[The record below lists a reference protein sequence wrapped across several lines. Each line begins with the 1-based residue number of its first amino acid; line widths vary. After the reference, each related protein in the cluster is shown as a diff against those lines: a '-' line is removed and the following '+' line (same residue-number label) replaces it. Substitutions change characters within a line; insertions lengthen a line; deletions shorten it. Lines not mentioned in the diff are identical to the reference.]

1 MTLIIAHRGASGY
14 KPEMTIPA
22 YELALKQNVDGFETD
37 VRLTKDLELVG
48 VHDRKTGRV
57 ADRDLV
63 VSKSTLKELQE
74 LDFSSKETKTKV
86 MTIRE
91 FLSYALDSGKSLTL
105 TIETKHLTKHRGL
118 LEHKLNELLTEFKMN
133 ANQHE
138 RVKIILMSF
147 NPLAVLRFSK
157 LNPLIPR
164 VQLKEKSYPF
174 LHLYPNP
181 GNPEI
186 VGPGIDL
193 LLRRPDLITKFK
205 DQGKKIF
212 VWTVNSPQDMRFC
225 LERGIDA
232 IITNYPDIA
241 YLEREAF
248 LRSK

>member
-48 VHDRKTGRV
+48 IHDRKTGRV

-63 VSKSTLKELQE
+63 VSKSTLKDLGE
-74 LDFSSKETKTKV
+74 LDFSGKETNAKV

-91 FLSYALDSGKSLTL
+91 FLTLALDSGKSLTL
-105 TIETKHLTKHRGL
+105 TIETKHLTKHHGL

-138 RVKIILMSF
+138 RVKIVLMSF

-157 LNPLIPR
+157 LNPLVPR

-186 VGPGIDL
+186 VGPGIEL
-193 LLRRPDLITKFK
+193 LLKRPDLITKFK

>member
-22 YELALKQNVDGFETD
+22 YELALQQNVDGFETD

-48 VHDRKTGRV
+48 IHDRKTDRV
-57 ADRDLV
+57 ANSNLI
-63 VSKSTLKELQE
+63 VSKSTLKQLQE
-74 LDFSSKETKTKV
+74 LVFSRDQTTTGV

-91 FLSYALDSGKSLTL
+91 FLTLAIDSGKSLTL
-105 TIETKHLTKHRGL
+105 TIETKHITRHHGL
-118 LEHKLNELLTEFKMN
+118 LENKLNDLLKEFRLDK
-133 ANQHE
+133 NQHE

-147 NPLAVLRFSK
+147 NSLAVLRFSK

-164 VQLKEKSYPF
+164 VQLKEKNYP
-174 LHLYPNP
+174 LMHLFPNP

-186 VGPGIDL
+186 VGPGIEL
-193 LLRRPDLITKFK
+193 LTKNPSLIKKFK
-205 DQGKKIF
+205 EQGKKIF

>member
-14 KPEMTIPA
+14 EPEMTISA

-63 VSKSTLKELQE
+63 VSTSTLKELQG
-74 LDFSSKETKTKV
+74 LNFSSRGTEAKV

-91 FLSYALDSGKSLTL
+91 FLSLAIDSGKPLTL
-105 TIETKHLTKHRGL
+105 TIETKHITKHHGL
-118 LEHKLNELLTEFKMN
+118 LEHKLNDLLTEFKVN
-133 ANQHE
+133 TNQHE
-138 RVKIILMSF
+138 RVKIVLMSF

-174 LHLYPNP
+174 LHFYPNP
-181 GNPEI
+181 GSPEI
-186 VGPGIDL
+186 VGPGIEL
-193 LLRRPDLITKFK
+193 LLKRPDLITKFK

-248 LRSK
+248 LRSM

>member
-63 VSKSTLKELQE
+63 VSKSTLKDLQE
-74 LDFSSKETKTKV
+74 LDFSDKEIKAKV

-91 FLSYALDSGKSLTL
+91 FLTLAIDSGKILTL
-105 TIETKHLTKHRGL
+105 TIETKHLTKHHGL
-118 LEHKLNELLTEFKMN
+118 LEHKLNDLLTEFNLN

-138 RVKIILMSF
+138 RVKIVLMSF

-186 VGPGIDL
+186 VGPGIEL
-193 LLRRPDLITKFK
+193 LLKRPDLITKFK

>member
-48 VHDRKTGRV
+48 IHDRKTGRV

-63 VSKSTLKELQE
+63 VSKSTLKDLRE
-74 LDFSSKETKTKV
+74 LDFSGKETNAKV

-91 FLSYALDSGKSLTL
+91 FLTLALDSGKSQTL
-105 TIETKHLTKHRGL
+105 TIETKHLTKHHGL
-118 LEHKLNELLTEFKMN
+118 LEHKLNELLTEYNLNK
-133 ANQHE
+133 NQHD
-138 RVKIILMSF
+138 RVKIVLMSF

-157 LNPLIPR
+157 LNPLVPR

-186 VGPGIDL
+186 VGPGIEL
-193 LLRRPDLITKFK
+193 LLKRPDLITKFK

>member
-14 KPEMTIPA
+14 RPEMTIPA

-37 VRLTKDLELVG
+37 VRLTKDLKLVG
-48 VHDRKTGRV
+48 IHDRKTGRV
-57 ADRDLV
+57 SNRDLV
-63 VSKSTLKELQE
+63 VSKSTLNELQE
-74 LDFSSKETKTKV
+74 LDFSSQDNKANV

-91 FLSYALDSGKSLTL
+91 FLTLALDSGKSLTL
-105 TIETKHLTKHRGL
+105 TIETKHITKHHGL
-118 LEHKLNELLTEFKMN
+118 LEHKLNELLTEFKLN
-133 ANQHE
+133 ADQHD
-138 RVKIILMSF
+138 RVKIVLMSF

-164 VQLKEKSYPF
+164 VQLKEKNYPF
-174 LHLYPNP
+174 LHLYPSP

-186 VGPGIDL
+186 VGPGIEL
-193 LLRRPDLITKFK
+193 LTKKPSLIKKFK
-205 DQGKKIF
+205 DKGKKIF

>member
-74 LDFSSKETKTKV
+74 LDFSSKETKAKV

-91 FLSYALDSGKSLTL
+91 FLSLALDSGKSLTL
-105 TIETKHLTKHRGL
+105 TIETKHITKHHGL
-118 LEHKLNELLTEFKMN
+118 LEHKLNDLLTEFKLN

-138 RVKIILMSF
+138 RVKIVLMSF

-157 LNPLIPR
+157 LNPLLPR

-186 VGPGIDL
+186 VGPGIEL
-193 LLRRPDLITKFK
+193 LLKRPELITKFK
-205 DQGKKIF
+205 AQAKKIF

>member
-48 VHDRKTGRV
+48 VHDRRTGRV
-57 ADRDLV
+57 ANRDLV
-63 VSKSTLKELQE
+63 VSKSTLKDLRE
-74 LDFSSKETKTKV
+74 LDFSGKETNAKV

-91 FLSYALDSGKSLTL
+91 FLTLALDSGKSFTL
-105 TIETKHLTKHRGL
+105 TIETKHLTKHHGL
-118 LEHKLNELLTEFKMN
+118 LEHKLNELLTEYNLNK
-133 ANQHE
+133 NQHD
-138 RVKIILMSF
+138 RVKIVLMSF

-157 LNPLIPR
+157 LNPLIPK
-164 VQLKEKSYPF
+164 VQLKEKGYPF

-181 GNPEI
+181 GDPEI
-186 VGPGIDL
+186 VGPGIEL
-193 LLRRPDLITKFK
+193 LTKNPSLITRFK
-205 DQGKKIF
+205 EQGKKIF

>member
-22 YELALKQNVDGFETD
+22 YELALNQNVDGFETD

-63 VSKSTLKELQE
+63 VSKSTLKRLQE
-74 LDFSSKETKTKV
+74 LDFSSQNNKAHV

-91 FLSYALDSGKSLTL
+91 FLTLALDSGKSLTL
-105 TIETKHLTKHRGL
+105 TIETKHITKHHGL
-118 LEHKLNELLTEFKMN
+118 LEHKLNDLLTEFQLDK
-133 ANQHE
+133 NQHE
-138 RVKIILMSF
+138 RVKIVLMSF

-186 VGPGIDL
+186 MGPGIEL
-193 LLRRPDLITKFK
+193 LTKNPSLITKFK
-205 DQGKKIF
+205 EQGKKIF

>member
-14 KPEMTIPA
+14 NPEMTIPA

-74 LDFSSKETKTKV
+74 LDFSSKETKAKV

-91 FLSYALDSGKSLTL
+91 FLSLAIDSGKSLTL
-105 TIETKHLTKHRGL
+105 TIETKHVTKHHGL
-118 LEHKLNELLTEFKMN
+118 LEHKLNELLTEFKLN
-133 ANQHE
+133 VNQHE

-186 VGPGIDL
+186 VGPGIEL
-193 LLRRPDLITKFK
+193 LLKRPDLITKFK

>member
-63 VSKSTLKELQE
+63 VSKSTLKDLQE
-74 LDFSSKETKTKV
+74 LDFSDKEIKAKV

-91 FLSYALDSGKSLTL
+91 FLSLAIDSGKSLTL
-105 TIETKHLTKHRGL
+105 TIETKHLTKHHGL
-118 LEHKLNELLTEFKMN
+118 LEHKLNDLLTEFKMN

-138 RVKIILMSF
+138 RVKIVLMSF

-164 VQLKEKSYPF
+164 VQLKERSYPF

-186 VGPGIDL
+186 VGPGIEL
-193 LLRRPDLITKFK
+193 LLKRPDLITKFK

>member
-1 MTLIIAHRGASGY
+1 MTLIIAHRGSSGY

-22 YELALKQNVDGFETD
+22 YELALTQNVDGFETD

-57 ADRDLV
+57 ADRNLV
-63 VSKSTLKELQE
+63 VSKSTLKQLQE
-74 LDFSSKETKTKV
+74 LDFSSKETKAKV
-86 MTIRE
+86 MTIIE
-91 FLSYALDSGKSLTL
+91 LLSLALDSGKSLTL
-105 TIETKHLTKHRGL
+105 TIETKHINKHHGL
-118 LEHKLNELLTEFKMN
+118 LEHKLNYLFTEFGLN
-133 ANQHE
+133 TNQHV
-138 RVKIILMSF
+138 RVKIVLMSF
-147 NPLAVLRFSK
+147 NPFAVLRFSK

-164 VQLKEKSYPF
+164 VQLKEKNYP
-174 LHLYPNP
+174 LVHLYPNP

-186 VGPGIDL
+186 VGPDIEL
-193 LLRRPDLITKFK
+193 LLKKPDLITKFK
-205 DQGKKIF
+205 DQGKKVF

-241 YLEREAF
+241 YQEREAF

>member
-14 KPEMTIPA
+14 KPEMTLPA

-48 VHDRKTGRV
+48 IHDRKTGRV
-57 ADRDLV
+57 SNSDLV
-63 VSKSTLKELQE
+63 VSKSTLNELQE
-74 LDFSSKETKTKV
+74 LDFSSQNTKAKV
-86 MTIRE
+86 MTIKE
-91 FLSYALDSGKSLTL
+91 FLTLALDAGKSLNL
-105 TIETKHLTKHRGL
+105 TIETKHITKHHGL
-118 LEHKLNELLTEFKMN
+118 LEFKLNELLTKFGLEK
-133 ANQHE
+133 NQNE
-138 RVKIILMSF
+138 RVKIVLMSF
-147 NPLAVLRFSK
+147 NPFAVLRFSK

-164 VQLKEKSYPF
+164 VQLKERNYPL

-186 VGPGIDL
+186 FGPGIEL
-193 LLRRPDLITKFK
+193 LTKKPNLTTKFK
-205 DQGKKIF
+205 EQGKKLF

-241 YLEREAF
+241 YQEREAF
-248 LRSK
+248 LRSN

>member
-22 YELALKQNVDGFETD
+22 YELAL
-37 VRLTKDLELVG
+37 TKDLELVG
-48 VHDRKTGRV
+48 IHDRKTGRV

-63 VSKSTLKELQE
+63 VSKSTLKKLQE
-74 LDFSSKETKTKV
+74 LDFSSKGTKAKV

-91 FLSYALDSGKSLTL
+91 FLTLAIDSGKSLTL
-105 TIETKHLTKHRGL
+105 TIESKHVTKYHGL
-118 LEHKLNELLTEFKMN
+118 LEHKLNELLTEYNLNK
-133 ANQHE
+133 NQHD
-138 RVKIILMSF
+138 RVKIVLMSF

-157 LNPLIPR
+157 LNPLVPR

-186 VGPGIDL
+186 VGPGIEL
-193 LLRRPDLITKFK
+193 LLKRPDLIEKFK

>member
-1 MTLIIAHRGASGY
+1 MTLIIAHRGSSGY

-57 ADRDLV
+57 ADRNLV
-63 VSKSTLKELQE
+63 VSKSTLKDLQE
-74 LDFSSKETKTKV
+74 LDFSSEETKAKV

-91 FLSYALDSGKSLTL
+91 FLSLALDSDKSLTL
-105 TIETKHLTKHRGL
+105 TIETKHVTKHHGL
-118 LEHKLNELLTEFKMN
+118 LEHKLNELLTEYNLNK
-133 ANQHE
+133 NQHD
-138 RVKIILMSF
+138 RVKIVLMSF

-181 GNPEI
+181 GKPEI
-186 VGPGIDL
+186 VGPGIEL
-193 LLRRPDLITKFK
+193 LLKRPDLITKFK

-225 LERGIDA
+225 LEQGIDA

-241 YLEREAF
+241 YLKREAF

>member
-22 YELALKQNVDGFETD
+22 YELAMKQNVDGFETD

-63 VSKSTLKELQE
+63 VSKSTLKDLQE
-74 LDFSSKETKTKV
+74 LDFSSKETKARV

-91 FLSYALDSGKSLTL
+91 FLTLALDSGKSLTL
-105 TIETKHLTKHRGL
+105 TIETKHITKHHGL

-138 RVKIILMSF
+138 RVKIVLMSF

-157 LNPLIPR
+157 LNPLVPR
-164 VQLKEKSYPF
+164 VQLKERSYPF

-186 VGPGIDL
+186 VGPGIEL
-193 LLRRPDLITKFK
+193 LLKRPDLITKFK

-225 LERGIDA
+225 LERGVDA

>member
-48 VHDRKTGRV
+48 VHDRKTSRV

-74 LDFSSKETKTKV
+74 LDFSSKETKAKV
-86 MTIRE
+86 MTLRE
-91 FLSYALDSGKSLTL
+91 LLSFAIDSGKSLTL
-105 TIETKHLTKHRGL
+105 TIETKHVTKHHGL
-118 LEHKLNELLTEFKMN
+118 LEHKLNELLTDYSLNK
-133 ANQHE
+133 NQHE
-138 RVKIILMSF
+138 RVKIVLMSF
-147 NPLAVLRFSK
+147 NPLAILRFSK

-164 VQLKEKSYPF
+164 VQLREKSYPL
-174 LHLYPNP
+174 LHLFPNP

-186 VGPGIDL
+186 VGLGIVL
-193 LLRRPDLITKFK
+193 LLKRPDLITKFK

>member
-22 YELALKQNVDGFETD
+22 YELALQQNVDGFETD

-48 VHDRKTGRV
+48 IHDRKTGRV
-57 ADRDLV
+57 ANSDLV
-63 VSKSTLKELQE
+63 VSKSTLKQLQE
-74 LDFSSKETKTKV
+74 LDFSSDRAKASV
-86 MTIRE
+86 MSIRE
-91 FLSYALDSGKSLTL
+91 FLTLAIDSGKPLTL
-105 TIETKHLTKHRGL
+105 TIETKHITRHHGL
-118 LEHKLNELLTEFKMN
+118 LENKLNDLLTEFRLDK
-133 ANQHE
+133 NQHE
-138 RVKIILMSF
+138 KVKIVLMSF

-164 VQLKEKSYPF
+164 VQLKEKNYPL

-186 VGPGIDL
+186 VGPGIEL
-193 LLRRPDLITKFK
+193 LLKKPDLITKFK
-205 DQGKKIF
+205 DQGKKVF

-241 YLEREAF
+241 YREREAF

>member
-74 LDFSSKETKTKV
+74 LDFSSKETKAKV

-91 FLSYALDSGKSLTL
+91 FLSLAIDSGKSLTL
-105 TIETKHLTKHRGL
+105 TIETKHVTKHHGL
-118 LEHKLNELLTEFKMN
+118 LEHKLNELLTEFKLN
-133 ANQHE
+133 VNQHE
-138 RVKIILMSF
+138 RVKIVLMSF

-157 LNPLIPR
+157 LNPLVPR

-186 VGPGIDL
+186 VGPGIEL
-193 LLRRPDLITKFK
+193 LLKRPDLITKFK

>member
-22 YELALKQNVDGFETD
+22 YELALTQNVDGFETD

-48 VHDRKTGRV
+48 IHDRKTGRV
-57 ADRDLV
+57 SNRDLV

-74 LDFSSKETKTKV
+74 LDFSSQENKAAV

-91 FLSYALDSGKSLTL
+91 FLTLAIDSGKSLTL
-105 TIETKHLTKHRGL
+105 TIETKHITKHHGL
-118 LEHKLNELLTEFKMN
+118 LEHKLNDLLTEFQVDK
-133 ANQHE
+133 NQNN
-138 RVKIILMSF
+138 RVKIVLMSF

-164 VQLKEKSYPF
+164 VQLKEKNYLL
-174 LHLYPNP
+174 LHLFPNP
-181 GNPEI
+181 GSPEI
-186 VGPGIDL
+186 VGPGIEL
-193 LLRRPDLITKFK
+193 LTKNPSLITKFK
-205 DQGKKIF
+205 EQGKKLF

>member
-14 KPEMTIPA
+14 QPEMTIPA

-37 VRLTKDLELVG
+37 VRLTKDLEIVG
-48 VHDRKTGRV
+48 IHDRKTGRV
-57 ADRDLV
+57 SNRDLV
-63 VSKSTLKELQE
+63 VSKSTLKQLQE
-74 LDFSSKETKTKV
+74 LDFSSQENKAKV
-86 MTIRE
+86 MTLRE
-91 FLSYALDSGKSLTL
+91 FLTLALDSGKSLTL
-105 TIETKHLTKHRGL
+105 TIETKHITKHHGL
-118 LEHKLNELLTEFKMN
+118 LEQRLNDLLTEFQLDK
-133 ANQHE
+133 NQNN
-138 RVKIILMSF
+138 RVKIVLMSF

-164 VQLKEKSYPF
+164 VQLKEKNYPL
-174 LHLYPNP
+174 LHLFPNP

-186 VGPGIDL
+186 VGPGIEL
-193 LLRRPDLITKFK
+193 LTKNPSLIKKFK
-205 DQGKKIF
+205 EQGKKIF

>member
-86 MTIRE
+86 MTIRK
-91 FLSYALDSGKSLTL
+91 FLSLALDSGKSLTL
-105 TIETKHLTKHRGL
+105 AIETKHVTKHHGL
-118 LEHKLNELLTEFKMN
+118 LEHKLNELLIEFKMN
-133 ANQHE
+133 ASQHE
-138 RVKIILMSF
+138 RVKIVLMSF

-164 VQLKEKSYPF
+164 VQLKERSYPF

-186 VGPGIDL
+186 VGPGIEL
-193 LLRRPDLITKFK
+193 LLKSPGLITKFK
-205 DQGKKIF
+205 NQGKKIF

-248 LRSK
+248 LRST

>member
-1 MTLIIAHRGASGY
+1 L
-14 KPEMTIPA
+14 
-22 YELALKQNVDGFETD
+22 
-37 VRLTKDLELVG
+37 
-48 VHDRKTGRV
+48 
-57 ADRDLV
+57 
-63 VSKSTLKELQE
+63 
-74 LDFSSKETKTKV
+74 
-86 MTIRE
+86 
-91 FLSYALDSGKSLTL
+91 ALDSGKSLTL
-105 TIETKHLTKHRGL
+105 TIETKHITQHHGL
-118 LEHKLNELLTEFKMN
+118 LEHKLNDLLTEFQLDK
-133 ANQHE
+133 NQHE
-138 RVKIILMSF
+138 RVKIVLMSF

-164 VQLKEKSYPF
+164 VQLKEKNYPL
-174 LHLYPNP
+174 LHLFPNL

-186 VGPGIDL
+186 VGPGIEL
-193 LLRRPDLITKFK
+193 LTKNPSLIKKFK

>member
-22 YELALKQNVDGFETD
+22 YELALQQNADGFETD
-37 VRLTKDLELVG
+37 VRLTKDLQLVG
-48 VHDRKTGRV
+48 IHDRKTSRV
-57 ADRDLV
+57 SNSDLV
-63 VSKSTLKELQE
+63 VSKSTLKQLQD
-74 LDFSSKETKTKV
+74 LDFSSDKAKAGV

-91 FLSYALDSGKSLTL
+91 FLTLALDSGKSLTL
-105 TIETKHLTKHRGL
+105 AIETKHITKHHGL
-118 LEHKLNELLTEFKMN
+118 LEHKLNELLTEFGLN
-133 ANQHE
+133 TNQHE
-138 RVKIILMSF
+138 KVKIVLMSF
-147 NPLAVLRFSK
+147 NPFAVLRFSK
-157 LNPLIPR
+157 LNPLIPK
-164 VQLKEKSYPF
+164 VQLKEKNYPL

-186 VGPGIDL
+186 VGPGIEL
-193 LLRRPDLITKFK
+193 LTKFK
-205 DQGKKIF
+205 DQGKKVF

-241 YLEREAF
+241 YQEREAF

>member
-14 KPEMTIPA
+14 KPEMTIHA

-91 FLSYALDSGKSLTL
+91 FLSLALDSGKSLTL
-105 TIETKHLTKHRGL
+105 TIETKHITKHHGL
-118 LEHKLNELLTEFKMN
+118 LEHKLNELLIEFKMN

-138 RVKIILMSF
+138 RVKIVLMSF
-147 NPLAVLRFSK
+147 NPLAVSRFSK

-186 VGPGIDL
+186 VGPGIEL
-193 LLRRPDLITKFK
+193 LLKRPDLITKFK
-205 DQGKKIF
+205 NQGKKIF

-241 YLEREAF
+241 YLEREAS

>member
-14 KPEMTIPA
+14 KPEMTLPA

-48 VHDRKTGRV
+48 IHDRKTGRV
-57 ADRDLV
+57 SNNDLV

-74 LDFSSKETKTKV
+74 LDFSDKNTKAKV
-86 MTIRE
+86 MTIKE
-91 FLSYALDSGKSLTL
+91 FLTLALDAGKSLTL
-105 TIETKHLTKHRGL
+105 TIETKHITKHHGL
-118 LEHKLNELLTEFKMN
+118 LEFKLNELLTKFGLEK
-133 ANQHE
+133 NQNE
-138 RVKIILMSF
+138 RVKIVLMSF
-147 NPLAVLRFSK
+147 NPFAVLRFSK

-164 VQLKEKSYPF
+164 VQLKERNYPL

-186 VGPGIDL
+186 VGPGIEL
-193 LLRRPDLITKFK
+193 LTKKPNLITKFK
-205 DQGKKIF
+205 EQGKNLF
-212 VWTVNSPQDMRFC
+212 VWTVNSPLDMRFC

-241 YLEREAF
+241 YQEREAF
-248 LRSK
+248 LRSN

>member
-74 LDFSSKETKTKV
+74 LDFSSKETKAKV

-91 FLSYALDSGKSLTL
+91 FLSLAIDSGKSLTL
-105 TIETKHLTKHRGL
+105 TIETKHVTKHHGL
-118 LEHKLNELLTEFKMN
+118 LEHKLNELLTEYNLNK
-133 ANQHE
+133 NQHD
-138 RVKIILMSF
+138 RVKIVLMSF

-186 VGPGIDL
+186 VGPGIEL
-193 LLRRPDLITKFK
+193 LLKSPDLITKFK

>member
-63 VSKSTLKELQE
+63 VSNSTLNELQE
-74 LDFSSKETKTKV
+74 LDFSSKETKAKV

-91 FLSYALDSGKSLTL
+91 FLSLAIDSGKSLTL
-105 TIETKHLTKHRGL
+105 TIETKHVTKHHGL

-133 ANQHE
+133 ANQHG
-138 RVKIILMSF
+138 RVKIVLMSF
-147 NPLAVLRFSK
+147 NPFAVLRFSK
-157 LNPLIPR
+157 LNPLVPR
-164 VQLKEKSYPF
+164 VQLKEKGYPF

-186 VGPGIDL
+186 VGPGIEL
-193 LLRRPDLITKFK
+193 LLKRPDLITKFK

>member
-48 VHDRKTGRV
+48 IHDRKTGRV

-74 LDFSSKETKTKV
+74 LDFSSKETKAKV

-91 FLSYALDSGKSLTL
+91 FLSLAIDSGKSLTL
-105 TIETKHLTKHRGL
+105 TIETKHVTKHHGL
-118 LEHKLNELLTEFKMN
+118 LEHKLNELLTEYNLNK
-133 ANQHE
+133 NQHD
-138 RVKIILMSF
+138 RVKILLMSF

-186 VGPGIDL
+186 VGPGIEL
-193 LLRRPDLITKFK
+193 LLKRPNLITKFK

>member
-14 KPEMTIPA
+14 KPEMTISA

-37 VRLTKDLELVG
+37 VRLTKDLELIS

-74 LDFSSKETKTKV
+74 LDFSSKDTEAKV

-91 FLSYALDSGKSLTL
+91 FLSFALDSGKPLTL
-105 TIETKHLTKHRGL
+105 TIETKHITKHHGL
-118 LEHKLNELLTEFKMN
+118 LEHKLNDLFTEFKVNM
-133 ANQHE
+133 NQHE
-138 RVKIILMSF
+138 RVKIVLMSF

-186 VGPGIDL
+186 VGPGIEL
-193 LLRRPDLITKFK
+193 LHKRPDLITKFK
-205 DQGKKIF
+205 DQRKKVF

-225 LERGIDA
+225 LERGIAA

-248 LRSK
+248 LRGK